1 MVKFG
6 DMEIGEKRRSLGE
19 HGEYHCDP
27 HTGVWPVGPEGRP
40 LGPGPIAGHGVPAEA
55 VLGQALV
62 WRLARGQG

>member
-1 MVKFG
+1 MKFG

-27 HTGVWPVGPEGRP
+27 HTGVWPVSPEGRP
-40 LGPGPIAGHGVPAEA
+40 LGSGPIAGHGMPAEA